1 VSKGVRIFYMFF
13 VLLLI
18 MVAVDTWYYN
28 KTGIMYL
35 DELEVF
41 LVGLIFDLILSIFII
56 CLWDYVSIKLDASN
70 NLLWRILKGVAVST
84 SWFLAVGIA
93 AIILLGILLD
103 IDSKGFL
110 DKDFIKIILILWGVI
125 SIINV
130 VYSFR
135 KDS

>member
-1 VSKGVRIFYMFF
+1 
-13 VLLLI
+13 

>member
-1 VSKGVRIFYMFF
+1 MSKGVRIFYMFF